1 MTTGNSEH
9 VAKGSLDPEDPTK
22 YSTDNP
28 TENSVNH
35 EETPLSRVGS
45 SLADQAIR
53 DSERGVQQTP
63 EDKEDTHTVAEL
75 LEILERGGDS
85 SYQLTSHA
93 AHQLI
98 DSGNGG
104 YVAGYL
110 NNFTGLNHSEIA
122 HQLIDAGD
130 GGYVAGYLYKF
141 TNLDASVAHQL
152 IDAGDGGYVAG
163 YLYQFTNL
171 GASVAH
177 QLIDTGN
184 GEGVARRP
192 NNFTGLNHSE
202 IAQKL
207 IDAGNGGAVV
217 RNLNNFTGLNHSEI
231 AQKLI
236 DAGNGG
242 EVARYLYKFTNLD
255 ASVAHKLIDTGNG
268 GAVVRYLNKFTSLD
282 ASVAHQLIDTGNG
295 EGVAR
300 RLDNFTGLNHSEIA
314 QKLIDAG
321 NGGAV
326 VRNLDNFTGLNHSEI
341 AHQLIDAGDGRE
353 VAKNLNKFTNLDASV
368 AHKLIDTGNG
378 GAVVGYINNFTGL
391 DASVAHQ
398 LIDTGNGEGVARRL
412 NKFTGLNH
420 SEIAQ
425 KLIDAGNG
433 GVVAGYLNNFTGL
446 NHSEIAQKLIDAGN
460 GRAVARYLN
469 KFTNLDASVAHQLI
483 DAGDGGAVVRY
494 LDNFTGLDASV
505 AHQLIDAGDGGAV
518 VGNLNNFTGLN
529 HSEIAHQLIDTG
541 NGGEVVRYLDKFTG
555 LDHNEIAHKLIDA
568 GSGWL
573 IAHNLDKFTGLD
585 ASVAH
590 KLVDAGDG
598 GEVVRYLYKFTGLNH
613 SEIAHQLI
621 DAGDGGE
628 VVGNLDNF
636 TGLDASVAHKLI
648 DAGYE
653 LQVLQC
659 AHVFGES
666 TSEIV
671 LGCIDKIK
679 LDADVADAVLEH
691 LSDYGMDTAAQCT
704 VLWAC
709 ANHYSTAQKVAQLDL
724 EGLIGSEEAS
734 KLRAHIAELKPDLQ
748 GVEKYNPYAD
758 EAGDMEH
765 VTSSRPGTKFH
776 ERAIQANRRLRS
788 PETEEDRELAETIQ
802 QAYDKLR
809 ADIASQ
815 YGDQYSQEMFG
826 KRGDKLGDI
835 WPAYRRLVADYIAV
849 MDEYGLPEALER
861 AAKAFNQVLKVDT
874 KYYDRLFAEWDAKRI
889 GEREFQEVFLG
900 RDGVY
905 AYVARRAQLYARRRR
920 LGMSSHA
927 AGGSLMEFPTYLV
940 YPRGFRDELDD
951 VVKDEY
957 LHPRIQN
964 PDAAYY
970 YDTGFTGTIPEDI
983 MRVLGVSE
991 SDRDSRIRLLS
1002 ASDRPRTVLG
1012 LKGDKPERD
1021 QIVNTIE
1028 YHVKDEESA
1037 EGLYRTED
1045 GRLEPYSRPT
1055 NPDERLAFRMTQL
1068 ALSRHYYTRELKN
1081 TEPVNM
1087 GYEVKRLEGQREMRI
1102 DGEYSEAVKGRLAEL
1117 FSSHDIGAEL
1127 LQSATSLKIA
1137 NPNDPYPGEAVFEL
1151 SVGGDTEVI
1160 VKNVVKAK
1168 QQGPIDEFEA
1178 LLLLRK
1184 LGVDV
1189 PKPIARVFTSGQQ
1202 GFVVMEKINGES
1214 GRTIREFFA
1223 NNAVSEENKRE
1234 LMTDALSRMRNIAET
1249 VRRDTGIDKP
1259 WRLKDFII
1267 EYSRDG
1273 NDQYHIASMRP
1284 IDFERAK
1291 VFDPDDPHS
1300 IELGQGLD
1308 DLVRNTQTK

>member
-22 YSTDNP
+22 YSDNP
-28 TENSVNH
+28 TENSGNH
-35 EETPLSRVGS
+35 EETLLSRVES
-45 SLADQAIR
+45 SLANQAVR
-53 DSERGVQQTP
+53 DSERDVQQTP

-98 DSGNGG
+98 D
-104 YVAGYL
+104 
-110 NNFTGLNHSEIA
+110 
-122 HQLIDAGD
+122 AGD

-152 IDAGDGGYVAG
+152 IDTGYGGYVA
-163 YLYQFTNL
+163 
-171 GASVAH
+171 
-177 QLIDTGN
+177 
-184 GEGVARRP
+184 
-192 NNFTGLNHSE
+192 
-202 IAQKL
+202 
-207 IDAGNGGAVV
+207 
-217 RNLNNFTGLNHSEI
+217 
-231 AQKLI
+231 
-236 DAGNGG
+236 
-242 EVARYLYKFTNLD
+242 RYLDKFTN
-255 ASVAHKLIDTGNG
+255 
-268 GAVVRYLNKFTSLD
+268 
-282 ASVAHQLIDTGNG
+282 
-295 EGVAR
+295 
-300 RLDNFTGLNHSEIA
+300 
-314 QKLIDAG
+314 
-321 NGGAV
+321 
-326 VRNLDNFTGLNHSEI
+326 
-341 AHQLIDAGDGRE
+341 
-353 VAKNLNKFTNLDASV
+353 
-368 AHKLIDTGNG
+368 
-378 GAVVGYINNFTGL
+378 L

-433 GVVAGYLNNFTGL
+433 
-446 NHSEIAQKLIDAGN
+446 
-460 GRAVARYLN
+460 RAVARNLN

-505 AHQLIDAGDGGAV
+505 AHK
-518 VGNLNNFTGLN
+518 
-529 HSEIAHQLIDTG
+529 LIDTG

-598 GEVVRYLYKFTGLNH
+598 GEVVR
-613 SEIAHQLI
+613 
-621 DAGDGGE
+621 
-628 VVGNLDNF
+628 NLDNF

-691 LSDYGMDTAAQCT
+691 LSDYGMDAAAQCT

-724 EGLIGSEEAS
+724 EGLIGAEEAS
-734 KLRAHIAELKPDLQ
+734 KLRAHIAELKPELQ

-861 AAKAFNQVLKVDT
+861 AAKAFNQVLRVDT
-874 KYYDRLFAEWDAKRI
+874 KYYDKLFAEWDAKRI

-964 PDAAYY
+964 PDAAHY

-991 SDRDSRIRLLS
+991 SDRDNQIRLLS

-1028 YHVKDEESA
+1028 HHVKDEESA
-1037 EGLYRTED
+1037 EGLYLTED

-1055 NPDERLAFRMTQL
+1055 EPDERLAFRMTQL
-1068 ALSRHYYTRELKN
+1068 ALSRHYYTRELKS
-1081 TEPVNM
+1081 TEPVNL
-1087 GYEVKRLEGQREMRI
+1087 GYEVKHLEYQREMRI
-1102 DGEYSEAVKGRLAEL
+1102 DGEYDEAVKGQLAEL

-1127 LQSATSLKIA
+1127 LRSATSLKIA

-1151 SVGGDTEVI
+1151 SIGGDTEVI
-1160 VKNVVKAK
+1160 AKNVVKAK

>member
-22 YSTDNP
+22 YSDNP
-28 TENSVNH
+28 TENSGNH
-35 EETPLSRVGS
+35 EETLLSRVES
-45 SLADQAIR
+45 SLANQAVR
-53 DSERGVQQTP
+53 DSERDVQQTP

-98 DSGNGG
+98 D
-104 YVAGYL
+104 
-110 NNFTGLNHSEIA
+110 
-122 HQLIDAGD
+122 AGD

-152 IDAGDGGYVAG
+152 IDTGYGGYVA
-163 YLYQFTNL
+163 
-171 GASVAH
+171 
-177 QLIDTGN
+177 
-184 GEGVARRP
+184 
-192 NNFTGLNHSE
+192 
-202 IAQKL
+202 
-207 IDAGNGGAVV
+207 
-217 RNLNNFTGLNHSEI
+217 
-231 AQKLI
+231 
-236 DAGNGG
+236 
-242 EVARYLYKFTNLD
+242 RYLDKFTN
-255 ASVAHKLIDTGNG
+255 
-268 GAVVRYLNKFTSLD
+268 
-282 ASVAHQLIDTGNG
+282 
-295 EGVAR
+295 
-300 RLDNFTGLNHSEIA
+300 
-314 QKLIDAG
+314 
-321 NGGAV
+321 
-326 VRNLDNFTGLNHSEI
+326 
-341 AHQLIDAGDGRE
+341 
-353 VAKNLNKFTNLDASV
+353 
-368 AHKLIDTGNG
+368 
-378 GAVVGYINNFTGL
+378 L

-433 GVVAGYLNNFTGL
+433 GYVAGYLNNFTGL
-446 NHSEIAQKLIDAGN
+446 NHSEIAQKLIDAGD
-460 GRAVARYLN
+460 GREVARNLN

-505 AHQLIDAGDGGAV
+505 AHK
-518 VGNLNNFTGLN
+518 
-529 HSEIAHQLIDTG
+529 LIDTG

-598 GEVVRYLYKFTGLNH
+598 GEVVR
-613 SEIAHQLI
+613 
-621 DAGDGGE
+621 
-628 VVGNLDNF
+628 NLDNF

-691 LSDYGMDTAAQCT
+691 LSDYGMDAAAQCT

-724 EGLIGSEEAS
+724 EGLIGAEEAS
-734 KLRAHIAELKPDLQ
+734 KLRAHIAELKPELQ

-861 AAKAFNQVLKVDT
+861 AAKAFNQVLRVDT
-874 KYYDRLFAEWDAKRI
+874 KYYDKLFAEWDAKRI

-964 PDAAYY
+964 PDAAHY

-991 SDRDSRIRLLS
+991 SDRDNQIRLLS

-1028 YHVKDEESA
+1028 HHVKDEESA
-1037 EGLYRTED
+1037 EGLYLTED

-1055 NPDERLAFRMTQL
+1055 EPDERLAFRMTQL
-1068 ALSRHYYTRELKN
+1068 ALSRHYYTRELKS
-1081 TEPVNM
+1081 TEPVNL
-1087 GYEVKRLEGQREMRI
+1087 GYEVKHLEYQREMRI
-1102 DGEYSEAVKGRLAEL
+1102 DGEYDEAVKGQLAEL

-1127 LQSATSLKIA
+1127 LRSATSLKIA

-1151 SVGGDTEVI
+1151 SIGGDTEVI
-1160 VKNVVKAK
+1160 AKNVVKAK

>member
-22 YSTDNP
+22 YSDNP
-28 TENSVNH
+28 TENSGNH
-35 EETPLSRVGS
+35 EETLLSRVES
-45 SLADQAIR
+45 SLANQAVR
-53 DSERGVQQTP
+53 DSERDVQQTP

-98 DSGNGG
+98 D
-104 YVAGYL
+104 
-110 NNFTGLNHSEIA
+110 
-122 HQLIDAGD
+122 AGD

-141 TNLDASVAHQL
+141 TSLDASVAHQL
-152 IDAGDGGYVAG
+152 IDTGYGGYVA
-163 YLYQFTNL
+163 
-171 GASVAH
+171 
-177 QLIDTGN
+177 
-184 GEGVARRP
+184 
-192 NNFTGLNHSE
+192 
-202 IAQKL
+202 
-207 IDAGNGGAVV
+207 
-217 RNLNNFTGLNHSEI
+217 
-231 AQKLI
+231 
-236 DAGNGG
+236 
-242 EVARYLYKFTNLD
+242 RYLDKFTN
-255 ASVAHKLIDTGNG
+255 
-268 GAVVRYLNKFTSLD
+268 LD

-295 EGVAR
+295 EGVAI
-300 RLDNFTGLNHSEIA
+300 RLNKFTSLNHSEIA

-321 NGGAV
+321 NGGYVAV
-326 VRNLDNFTGLNHSEI
+326 
-341 AHQLIDAGDGRE
+341 
-353 VAKNLNKFTNLDASV
+353 
-368 AHKLIDTGNG
+368 
-378 GAVVGYINNFTGL
+378 
-391 DASVAHQ
+391 
-398 LIDTGNGEGVARRL
+398 
-412 NKFTGLNH
+412 
-420 SEIAQ
+420 
-425 KLIDAGNG
+425 
-433 GVVAGYLNNFTGL
+433 YLNNFTGL
-446 NHSEIAQKLIDAGN
+446 NHSEIAQKLIDAGD
-460 GRAVARYLN
+460 GGEVARYLD
-469 KFTNLDASVAHQLI
+469 K
-483 DAGDGGAVVRY
+483 
-494 LDNFTGLDASV
+494 
-505 AHQLIDAGDGGAV
+505 
-518 VGNLNNFTGLN
+518 FTGLN

-541 NGGEVVRYLDKFTG
+541 NGGVLVRY
-555 LDHNEIAHKLIDA
+555 
-568 GSGWL
+568 
-573 IAHNLDKFTGLD
+573 
-585 ASVAH
+585 
-590 KLVDAGDG
+590 
-598 GEVVRYLYKFTGLNH
+598 
-613 SEIAHQLI
+613 
-621 DAGDGGE
+621 
-628 VVGNLDNF
+628 LDNF

-691 LSDYGMDTAAQCT
+691 LSDYGMDAAAQCT

-724 EGLIGSEEAS
+724 EGLIGAEEAS
-734 KLRAHIAELKPDLQ
+734 KLRAHIAELKLELQ

-815 YGDQYSQEMFG
+815 YGDQYSQELFG

-861 AAKAFNQVLKVDT
+861 AAKAFNQVLRVDT
-874 KYYDRLFAEWDAKRI
+874 KYYDKLFAEWDAKRI
-889 GEREFQEVFLG
+889 GEKEFEEVFLG

-905 AYVARRAQLYARRRR
+905 AYVGRRAQLYARRRR

-927 AGGSLMEFPTYLV
+927 AGGSLMGFPTYLV

-957 LHPRIQN
+957 LHSRIQN
-964 PDAAYY
+964 PDAAHY

-991 SDRDSRIRLLS
+991 SDRDNRIRLLS

-1055 NPDERLAFRMTQL
+1055 EPDERLAFRMTQL
-1068 ALSRHYYTRELKN
+1068 ALSRHCYTRELKS

-1184 LGVDV
+1184 LGVDA

-1202 GFVVMEKINGES
+1202 GFVVMEKINGDS
-1214 GRTIREFFA
+1214 GRTVKDFFA
-1223 NNAVSEENKRE
+1223 NNAVSEANQRE
-1234 LMTDALSRMRNIAET
+1234 LMADALSRMRDIAET

>member
-98 DSGNGG
+98 DAGNGG

-152 IDAGDGGYVAG
+152 IDTGYGWYVAR
-163 YLYQFTNL
+163 YLDKFTNL
-171 GASVAH
+171 DASVAH

-184 GEGVARRP
+184 GEGVAGR
-192 NNFTGLNHSE
+192 
-202 IAQKL
+202 
-207 IDAGNGGAVV
+207 
-217 RNLNNFTGLNHSEI
+217 LNNFTGLNHSEI

-236 DAGNGG
+236 DAG
-242 EVARYLYKFTNLD
+242 D
-255 ASVAHKLIDTGNG
+255 
-268 GAVVRYLNKFTSLD
+268 
-282 ASVAHQLIDTGNG
+282 
-295 EGVAR
+295 
-300 RLDNFTGLNHSEIA
+300 
-314 QKLIDAG
+314 
-321 NGGAV
+321 
-326 VRNLDNFTGLNHSEI
+326 
-341 AHQLIDAGDGRE
+341 
-353 VAKNLNKFTNLDASV
+353 
-368 AHKLIDTGNG
+368 
-378 GAVVGYINNFTGL
+378 
-391 DASVAHQ
+391 
-398 LIDTGNGEGVARRL
+398 
-412 NKFTGLNH
+412 
-420 SEIAQ
+420 
-425 KLIDAGNG
+425 
-433 GVVAGYLNNFTGL
+433 
-446 NHSEIAQKLIDAGN
+446 
-460 GRAVARYLN
+460 GRAVARNLN

-483 DAGDGGAVVRY
+483 DAGDGGAVVR
-494 LDNFTGLDASV
+494 
-505 AHQLIDAGDGGAV
+505 
-518 VGNLNNFTGLN
+518 NLNKFTGLN

-590 KLVDAGDG
+590 KLV
-598 GEVVRYLYKFTGLNH
+598 
-613 SEIAHQLI
+613 

-861 AAKAFNQVLKVDT
+861 AAKAFNQVLRVDT
-874 KYYDRLFAEWDAKRI
+874 KYYDKLFAEWDAKRI

-964 PDAAYY
+964 PDAAHY

-991 SDRDSRIRLLS
+991 SDRDNQIRLLS

-1028 YHVKDEESA
+1028 HHVKDEESA

-1055 NPDERLAFRMTQL
+1055 EPDERLAFRMTQL
-1068 ALSRHYYTRELKN
+1068 ALSRHYYTRELKS
-1081 TEPVNM
+1081 TEPVNL

-1151 SVGGDTEVI
+1151 SIGGDTEVI

-1184 LGVDV
+1184 LGVDT

-1202 GFVVMEKINGES
+1202 GFVVMEKINGDS
-1214 GRTIREFFA
+1214 GRTVKDFFA
-1223 NNAVSEENKRE
+1223 NNAVSEANQRE
-1234 LMTDALSRMRNIAET
+1234 LMADALSRMRDIAET

-1267 EYSRDG
+1267 EYNRDDNG
-1273 NDQYHIASMRP
+1273 QYHIASMRP

>member
-98 DSGNGG
+98 D
-104 YVAGYL
+104 
-110 NNFTGLNHSEIA
+110 
-122 HQLIDAGD
+122 AGD

-152 IDAGDGGYVAG
+152 IDAGDGG
-163 YLYQFTNL
+163 
-171 GASVAH
+171 
-177 QLIDTGN
+177 
-184 GEGVARRP
+184 
-192 NNFTGLNHSE
+192 
-202 IAQKL
+202 
-207 IDAGNGGAVV
+207 AVV

-236 DAGNGG
+236 DAGDGG
-242 EVARYLYKFTNLD
+242 EVA
-255 ASVAHKLIDTGNG
+255 
-268 GAVVRYLNKFTSLD
+268 
-282 ASVAHQLIDTGNG
+282 
-295 EGVAR
+295 
-300 RLDNFTGLNHSEIA
+300 
-314 QKLIDAG
+314 
-321 NGGAV
+321 
-326 VRNLDNFTGLNHSEI
+326 
-341 AHQLIDAGDGRE
+341 
-353 VAKNLNKFTNLDASV
+353 
-368 AHKLIDTGNG
+368 
-378 GAVVGYINNFTGL
+378 
-391 DASVAHQ
+391 
-398 LIDTGNGEGVARRL
+398 
-412 NKFTGLNH
+412 
-420 SEIAQ
+420 
-425 KLIDAGNG
+425 
-433 GVVAGYLNNFTGL
+433 
-446 NHSEIAQKLIDAGN
+446 
-460 GRAVARYLN
+460 
-469 KFTNLDASVAHQLI
+469 
-483 DAGDGGAVVRY
+483 
-494 LDNFTGLDASV
+494 
-505 AHQLIDAGDGGAV
+505 
-518 VGNLNNFTGLN
+518 
-529 HSEIAHQLIDTG
+529 
-541 NGGEVVRYLDKFTG
+541 RYLDKFTG

-590 KLVDAGDG
+590 K
-598 GEVVRYLYKFTGLNH
+598 
-613 SEIAHQLI
+613 LI

-861 AAKAFNQVLKVDT
+861 AAEAFNQVLKVDT

-1184 LGVDV
+1184 LGVDA

-1223 NNAVSEENKRE
+1223 NNAVSEANQRE
-1234 LMTDALSRMRNIAET
+1234 LMADALSRMRDIAET

>member
-98 DSGNGG
+98 D
-104 YVAGYL
+104 
-110 NNFTGLNHSEIA
+110 
-122 HQLIDAGD
+122 AGD

-152 IDAGDGGYVAG
+152 IDTGYGGYVAR
-163 YLYQFTNL
+163 YLDKFTNL
-171 GASVAH
+171 DASVAH

-184 GEGVARRP
+184 GEGVAGRL

-207 IDAGNGGAVV
+207 IDAGNGGAV
-217 RNLNNFTGLNHSEI
+217 
-231 AQKLI
+231 A
-236 DAGNGG
+236 
-242 EVARYLYKFTNLD
+242 
-255 ASVAHKLIDTGNG
+255 
-268 GAVVRYLNKFTSLD
+268 
-282 ASVAHQLIDTGNG
+282 
-295 EGVAR
+295 
-300 RLDNFTGLNHSEIA
+300 
-314 QKLIDAG
+314 
-321 NGGAV
+321 
-326 VRNLDNFTGLNHSEI
+326 RNLDN
-341 AHQLIDAGDGRE
+341 
-353 VAKNLNKFTNLDASV
+353 
-368 AHKLIDTGNG
+368 
-378 GAVVGYINNFTGL
+378 
-391 DASVAHQ
+391 
-398 LIDTGNGEGVARRL
+398 
-412 NKFTGLNH
+412 FTGLNH

-446 NHSEIAQKLIDAGN
+446 NHSEIAHQLIDAGN
-460 GRAVARYLN
+460 GGAVARNLN

-518 VGNLNNFTGLN
+518 VRNLNNFTGLN
-529 HSEIAHQLIDTG
+529 HSEIAQKLIDAG
-541 NGGEVVRYLDKFTG
+541 DGGEVARYLDKFTG

-590 KLVDAGDG
+590 K
-598 GEVVRYLYKFTGLNH
+598 
-613 SEIAHQLI
+613 LI

-861 AAKAFNQVLKVDT
+861 AAEAFNQVLKVDT

-1184 LGVDV
+1184 LGVDA

-1223 NNAVSEENKRE
+1223 NNAVSEANQRE
-1234 LMTDALSRMRNIAET
+1234 LMADALSRMRDIAET

>member
-22 YSTDNP
+22 YSDNP
-28 TENSVNH
+28 TENSGNH
-35 EETPLSRVGS
+35 EETLLSRVES
-45 SLADQAIR
+45 SLANQAVR
-53 DSERGVQQTP
+53 DSERDVQQTP

-93 AHQLI
+93 AR
-98 DSGNGG
+98 
-104 YVAGYL
+104 
-110 NNFTGLNHSEIA
+110 
-122 HQLIDAGD
+122 QLIDAGD
-130 GGYVAGYLYKF
+130 GGYVAGYLNKF
-141 TNLDASVAHQL
+141 ANLDASVAHQL
-152 IDAGDGGYVAG
+152 IDAGYGGYVAR
-163 YLYQFTNL
+163 Y
-171 GASVAH
+171 
-177 QLIDTGN
+177 
-184 GEGVARRP
+184 
-192 NNFTGLNHSE
+192 
-202 IAQKL
+202 
-207 IDAGNGGAVV
+207 
-217 RNLNNFTGLNHSEI
+217 LNN
-231 AQKLI
+231 
-236 DAGNGG
+236 
-242 EVARYLYKFTNLD
+242 FTNLD
-255 ASVAHKLIDTGNG
+255 ASVARQLIDAGNS
-268 GAVVRYLNKFTSLD
+268 GAVVRYLD
-282 ASVAHQLIDTGNG
+282 
-295 EGVAR
+295 
-300 RLDNFTGLNHSEIA
+300 
-314 QKLIDAG
+314 
-321 NGGAV
+321 
-326 VRNLDNFTGLNHSEI
+326 
-341 AHQLIDAGDGRE
+341 
-353 VAKNLNKFTNLDASV
+353 
-368 AHKLIDTGNG
+368 
-378 GAVVGYINNFTGL
+378 NFTGL

-398 LIDTGNGEGVARRL
+398 LIDAGNGEGVARRL

-433 GVVAGYLNNFTGL
+433 GYVAGY
-446 NHSEIAQKLIDAGN
+446 
-460 GRAVARYLN
+460 
-469 KFTNLDASVAHQLI
+469 
-483 DAGDGGAVVRY
+483 
-494 LDNFTGLDASV
+494 
-505 AHQLIDAGDGGAV
+505 
-518 VGNLNNFTGLN
+518 LNNFTGLN
-529 HSEIAHQLIDTG
+529 HSEIAHQLIDAGKGEAVVRNLNNFTNLDASVAHQLIDAG
-541 NGGEVVRYLDKFTG
+541 KGGEAARYLYKFTNLDTSVVHKLIDAGYGGEVVRNLNKFTGLNHSEIAHQLIDAGNGRAVARYLDKFIGLNHSEIAHQLIDAGNGEAVARNLDKFTGLDASVARQLIDTGNGEGVAGRLDNFTGLNHSEIARQLIDAGNSGAVVRNLDKFTGLNHSEIARQLIDTGNGEAVARYLDNFTG

-590 KLVDAGDG
+590 KLIDAGDG
-598 GEVVRYLYKFTGLNH
+598 GEVVR
-613 SEIAHQLI
+613 
-621 DAGDGGE
+621 
-628 VVGNLDNF
+628 NLDNF

-691 LSDYGMDTAAQCT
+691 LSDYGMDAAAQCT

-724 EGLIGSEEAS
+724 EGLIGAEEAS
-734 KLRAHIAELKPDLQ
+734 KLRAHIAELKPELQ

-861 AAKAFNQVLKVDT
+861 AAKAFNQVLRVDT
-874 KYYDRLFAEWDAKRI
+874 KYYDKLFAEWDAKRI
-889 GEREFQEVFLG
+889 GEKEFEEVFLG

-940 YPRGFRDELDD
+940 YPRGFRDNLEDD
-951 VVKDEY
+951 TKSTY
-957 LHPRIQN
+957 LRSRIQD
-964 PDAAYY
+964 PDAAHY

-991 SDRDSRIRLLS
+991 SDRDNQIRLLS

-1028 YHVKDEESA
+1028 HHVKDEESA
-1037 EGLYRTED
+1037 EGLYLTED

-1055 NPDERLAFRMTQL
+1055 EPDERLAFRMTQL
-1068 ALSRHYYTRELKN
+1068 ALSRHYYTRELKS
-1081 TEPVNM
+1081 TEPVNL
-1087 GYEVKRLEGQREMRI
+1087 GYEVKHLEYQREMRI
-1102 DGEYSEAVKGRLAEL
+1102 DGEYDEAVKGQLAEL

-1127 LQSATSLKIA
+1127 LRSATSLKIA

-1151 SVGGDTEVI
+1151 SIGGDTEVI
-1160 VKNVVKAK
+1160 AKNVVKAK

>member
-98 DSGNGG
+98 D
-104 YVAGYL
+104 
-110 NNFTGLNHSEIA
+110 
-122 HQLIDAGD
+122 AGD

-141 TNLDASVAHQL
+141 TNLDASVAHKL
-152 IDAGDGGYVAG
+152 IDTGYGGYVAG
-163 YLYQFTNL
+163 
-171 GASVAH
+171 
-177 QLIDTGN
+177 
-184 GEGVARRP
+184 
-192 NNFTGLNHSE
+192 
-202 IAQKL
+202 
-207 IDAGNGGAVV
+207 
-217 RNLNNFTGLNHSEI
+217 
-231 AQKLI
+231 
-236 DAGNGG
+236 
-242 EVARYLYKFTNLD
+242 YLYKFTNLD

-268 GAVVRYLNKFTSLD
+268 EGVAGRLNNFTGLNHNEI
-282 ASVAHQLIDTGNG
+282 AHQLIDTGNG
-295 EGVAR
+295 GV
-300 RLDNFTGLNHSEIA
+300 L
-314 QKLIDAG
+314 
-321 NGGAV
+321 
-326 VRNLDNFTGLNHSEI
+326 VRYLDNFTGLNHSEI
-341 AHQLIDAGDGRE
+341 AHQLIDAGNGGA

-378 GAVVGYINNFTGL
+378 GAVVGYINNFTNL

-412 NKFTGLNH
+412 DNFTGLTH

-433 GVVAGYLNNFTGL
+433 G
-446 NHSEIAQKLIDAGN
+446 
-460 GRAVARYLN
+460 AVARNLN

-518 VGNLNNFTGLN
+518 VRNLNNFTGLN
-529 HSEIAHQLIDTG
+529 HSEIAQKLIDAG
-541 NGGEVVRYLDKFTG
+541 DGGEVARYLDKFTG

-590 KLVDAGDG
+590 K
-598 GEVVRYLYKFTGLNH
+598 
-613 SEIAHQLI
+613 LI

-861 AAKAFNQVLKVDT
+861 AAEAFNQVLKVDT

-1184 LGVDV
+1184 LGVDA

-1223 NNAVSEENKRE
+1223 NNAVSEANQRE
-1234 LMTDALSRMRNIAET
+1234 LMADALSRMRDIAET

>member
-98 DSGNGG
+98 DAGNGG

-152 IDAGDGGYVAG
+152 IDTGYGGYVA
-163 YLYQFTNL
+163 
-171 GASVAH
+171 
-177 QLIDTGN
+177 
-184 GEGVARRP
+184 
-192 NNFTGLNHSE
+192 
-202 IAQKL
+202 
-207 IDAGNGGAVV
+207 
-217 RNLNNFTGLNHSEI
+217 
-231 AQKLI
+231 
-236 DAGNGG
+236 
-242 EVARYLYKFTNLD
+242 RYLDKFTN
-255 ASVAHKLIDTGNG
+255 
-268 GAVVRYLNKFTSLD
+268 
-282 ASVAHQLIDTGNG
+282 
-295 EGVAR
+295 
-300 RLDNFTGLNHSEIA
+300 
-314 QKLIDAG
+314 
-321 NGGAV
+321 
-326 VRNLDNFTGLNHSEI
+326 
-341 AHQLIDAGDGRE
+341 
-353 VAKNLNKFTNLDASV
+353 
-368 AHKLIDTGNG
+368 
-378 GAVVGYINNFTGL
+378 L

-412 NKFTGLNH
+412 NNFTGLNH

-446 NHSEIAQKLIDAGN
+446 NHSEIAHQLIDAGN

-483 DAGDGGAVVRY
+483 DAGDGGAVVR
-494 LDNFTGLDASV
+494 
-505 AHQLIDAGDGGAV
+505 
-518 VGNLNNFTGLN
+518 NLNKFTGLN

>member
-22 YSTDNP
+22 YSDNP
-28 TENSVNH
+28 TENSGNH
-35 EETPLSRVGS
+35 EETLLSRVES
-45 SLADQAIR
+45 SLANQAVR
-53 DSERGVQQTP
+53 DSERDVQQTP

-93 AHQLI
+93 AR
-98 DSGNGG
+98 
-104 YVAGYL
+104 
-110 NNFTGLNHSEIA
+110 
-122 HQLIDAGD
+122 QLIDAGD
-130 GGYVAGYLYKF
+130 GGYVAGYLNKF
-141 TNLDASVAHQL
+141 A
-152 IDAGDGGYVAG
+152 
-163 YLYQFTNL
+163 
-171 GASVAH
+171 
-177 QLIDTGN
+177 
-184 GEGVARRP
+184 
-192 NNFTGLNHSE
+192 
-202 IAQKL
+202 
-207 IDAGNGGAVV
+207 
-217 RNLNNFTGLNHSEI
+217 
-231 AQKLI
+231 
-236 DAGNGG
+236 
-242 EVARYLYKFTNLD
+242 NLD

-268 GAVVRYLNKFTSLD
+268 R
-282 ASVAHQLIDTGNG
+282 
-295 EGVAR
+295 
-300 RLDNFTGLNHSEIA
+300 
-314 QKLIDAG
+314 
-321 NGGAV
+321 
-326 VRNLDNFTGLNHSEI
+326 
-341 AHQLIDAGDGRE
+341 
-353 VAKNLNKFTNLDASV
+353 
-368 AHKLIDTGNG
+368 
-378 GAVVGYINNFTGL
+378 AVVGYFNNFTSL

-433 GVVAGYLNNFTGL
+433 GYVAGYLDNFTGL

-460 GRAVARYLN
+460 GRAVARNLN

-518 VGNLNNFTGLN
+518 VRNLNKFTGLN

-590 KLVDAGDG
+590 KL
-598 GEVVRYLYKFTGLNH
+598 
-613 SEIAHQLI
+613 
-621 DAGDGGE
+621 
-628 VVGNLDNF
+628 
-636 TGLDASVAHKLI
+636 I

-691 LSDYGMDTAAQCT
+691 LSDYGMDAAAQCT

-861 AAKAFNQVLKVDT
+861 AAEAFNQVLKVDT

-920 LGMSSHA
+920 LGMSSNE
-927 AGGSLMEFPTYLV
+927 AGGPLVEFPEYLV
-940 YPRGFRDELDD
+940 YPRGFRDGLDD
-951 VVKDEY
+951 VVKYEY
-957 LHPRIQN
+957 LRSRIQN

-1028 YHVKDEESA
+1028 HNVKDEESA
-1037 EGLYRTED
+1037 EGLYLTED

-1055 NPDERLAFRMTQL
+1055 DPDRRLAFRMTQL
-1068 ALSRHYYTRELKN
+1068 ALGRHYYTREMKK

-1168 QQGPIDEFEA
+1168 QQGSIDEFEA

-1184 LGVDV
+1184 LGVDA

-1202 GFVVMEKINGES
+1202 GFVVMEKINGDS
-1214 GRTIREFFA
+1214 GRTVKDFFA
-1223 NNAVSEENKRE
+1223 NNAVSEANQRE
-1234 LMTDALSRMRNIAET
+1234 LMADALSRMRDIAET

>member
-22 YSTDNP
+22 YSDNP
-28 TENSVNH
+28 TENSGNH
-35 EETPLSRVGS
+35 EETLLSRVES
-45 SLADQAIR
+45 SLANQAVR
-53 DSERGVQQTP
+53 DSERDVQQTP

-93 AHQLI
+93 ARQLI
-98 DSGNGG
+98 DAGDGG

-110 NNFTGLNHSEIA
+110 NKFANLDASVAHQLIDAGYGGYVARYLNNFTNLDASVARQLIDTGNGEGVAGRLDNFTGLNHSEIARQLIDAGNSGAVVRNLDKFTGLNHSEIARQLIDAGYGGYVAGYLNKFTGLNHSEIAHQLIDAGNGREVAEYLDNFTGLNHSEIA
-122 HQLIDAGD
+122 HQLIDAGK
-130 GGYVAGYLYKF
+130 GEAVVRNLNNF

-152 IDAGDGGYVAG
+152 IDAG
-163 YLYQFTNL
+163 
-171 GASVAH
+171 
-177 QLIDTGN
+177 
-184 GEGVARRP
+184 
-192 NNFTGLNHSE
+192 
-202 IAQKL
+202 K
-207 IDAGNGGAVV
+207 
-217 RNLNNFTGLNHSEI
+217 
-231 AQKLI
+231 
-236 DAGNGG
+236 GG
-242 EVARYLYKFTNLD
+242 EAARYLYKFTNLD
-255 ASVAHKLIDTGNG
+255 TSVVHKLIDAG
-268 GAVVRYLNKFTSLD
+268 Y
-282 ASVAHQLIDTGNG
+282 G
-295 EGVAR
+295 EAVAR
-300 RLDNFTGLNHSEIA
+300 YLDNFTGLNHSEIA

-321 NGGAV
+321 NG
-326 VRNLDNFTGLNHSEI
+326 
-341 AHQLIDAGDGRE
+341 RE
-353 VAKNLNKFTNLDASV
+353 
-368 AHKLIDTGNG
+368 
-378 GAVVGYINNFTGL
+378 
-391 DASVAHQ
+391 
-398 LIDTGNGEGVARRL
+398 
-412 NKFTGLNH
+412 
-420 SEIAQ
+420 
-425 KLIDAGNG
+425 
-433 GVVAGYLNNFTGL
+433 
-446 NHSEIAQKLIDAGN
+446 
-460 GRAVARYLN
+460 VARYL
-469 KFTNLDASVAHQLI
+469 
-483 DAGDGGAVVRY
+483 
-494 LDNFTGLDASV
+494 DN
-505 AHQLIDAGDGGAV
+505 
-518 VGNLNNFTGLN
+518 
-529 HSEIAHQLIDTG
+529 
-541 NGGEVVRYLDKFTG
+541 
-555 LDHNEIAHKLIDA
+555 
-568 GSGWL
+568 
-573 IAHNLDKFTGLD
+573 
-585 ASVAH
+585 
-590 KLVDAGDG
+590 
-598 GEVVRYLYKFTGLNH
+598 FTGLNH

-628 VVGNLDNF
+628 VVRNLDSF

-691 LSDYGMDTAAQCT
+691 LSDYGMDAAAQCT

-724 EGLIGSEEAS
+724 EGLIGAEEAS
-734 KLRAHIAELKPDLQ
+734 KLRAHIAELKPELQ

-861 AAKAFNQVLKVDT
+861 AAKAFNQVLRVDT
-874 KYYDRLFAEWDAKRI
+874 KYYDKLFAEWDAKRI
-889 GEREFQEVFLG
+889 GEKEFEEVFLG

-940 YPRGFRDELDD
+940 YPRGFRDNLEDD
-951 VVKDEY
+951 TKSTY
-957 LHPRIQN
+957 LRSRIQD
-964 PDAAYY
+964 PDAAHY

-991 SDRDSRIRLLS
+991 SDRDNQIRLLS

-1028 YHVKDEESA
+1028 HHVKDEESA
-1037 EGLYRTED
+1037 EGLYLTED

-1055 NPDERLAFRMTQL
+1055 EPDERLAFRMTQL
-1068 ALSRHYYTRELKN
+1068 ALSRHYYTRELKS
-1081 TEPVNM
+1081 TEPVNL
-1087 GYEVKRLEGQREMRI
+1087 GYEVKHLEYQREMRI
-1102 DGEYSEAVKGRLAEL
+1102 DGEYDEAVKGQLAEL

-1127 LQSATSLKIA
+1127 LRSATSLKIA

-1151 SVGGDTEVI
+1151 SIGGDTEVI
-1160 VKNVVKAK
+1160 AKNVVKAK

>member
-22 YSTDNP
+22 YSDNP
-28 TENSVNH
+28 TENSGNH
-35 EETPLSRVGS
+35 EETLLSRVES
-45 SLADQAIR
+45 SLANQAVR
-53 DSERGVQQTP
+53 DSERDVQQTP

-85 SYQLTSHA
+85 SYQLTSHSA
-93 AHQLI
+93 R
-98 DSGNGG
+98 
-104 YVAGYL
+104 
-110 NNFTGLNHSEIA
+110 
-122 HQLIDAGD
+122 QLIDAGD
-130 GGYVAGYLYKF
+130 GGYVAGYLNKF
-141 TNLDASVAHQL
+141 ANLDASVAHQL
-152 IDAGDGGYVAG
+152 IDAGYGGYVAR
-163 YLYQFTNL
+163 YLNNFTNL
-171 GASVAH
+171 DASVAR

-184 GEGVARRP
+184 GEGVA
-192 NNFTGLNHSE
+192 G
-202 IAQKL
+202 
-207 IDAGNGGAVV
+207 
-217 RNLNNFTGLNHSEI
+217 
-231 AQKLI
+231 
-236 DAGNGG
+236 
-242 EVARYLYKFTNLD
+242 
-255 ASVAHKLIDTGNG
+255 
-268 GAVVRYLNKFTSLD
+268 
-282 ASVAHQLIDTGNG
+282 
-295 EGVAR
+295 

-314 QKLIDAG
+314 RQLIDAG
-321 NGGAV
+321 NSGAV
-326 VRNLDNFTGLNHSEI
+326 VRNLD
-341 AHQLIDAGDGRE
+341 
-353 VAKNLNKFTNLDASV
+353 
-368 AHKLIDTGNG
+368 
-378 GAVVGYINNFTGL
+378 
-391 DASVAHQ
+391 
-398 LIDTGNGEGVARRL
+398 
-412 NKFTGLNH
+412 KFTGLNH
-420 SEIAQ
+420 SEIA
-425 KLIDAGNG
+425 
-433 GVVAGYLNNFTGL
+433 
-446 NHSEIAQKLIDAGN
+446 
-460 GRAVARYLN
+460 R
-469 KFTNLDASVAHQLI
+469 
-483 DAGDGGAVVRY
+483 
-494 LDNFTGLDASV
+494 
-505 AHQLIDAGDGGAV
+505 
-518 VGNLNNFTGLN
+518 
-529 HSEIAHQLIDTG
+529 QLIDTG

-590 KLVDAGDG
+590 KLIDAGDG

-621 DAGDGGE
+621 DAGNGREVAEYLDNFTGLNHSEIAHQLIDAGKGE
-628 VVGNLDNF
+628 AVVRNLDNF

-691 LSDYGMDTAAQCT
+691 LSDYGMDAAAQCT

-724 EGLIGSEEAS
+724 EGLIGAEEAS
-734 KLRAHIAELKPDLQ
+734 KLRAHIAELKPELQ

-861 AAKAFNQVLKVDT
+861 AAKAFNQVLRVDT
-874 KYYDRLFAEWDAKRI
+874 KYYDKLFAEWDAKRI
-889 GEREFQEVFLG
+889 GEKEFEEVFLG

-940 YPRGFRDELDD
+940 YPRGFRDNLEDD
-951 VVKDEY
+951 TKSTY
-957 LHPRIQN
+957 LRSRIQD
-964 PDAAYY
+964 PDAAHY

-991 SDRDSRIRLLS
+991 SDRDNQIRLLS

-1028 YHVKDEESA
+1028 HHVKDEESA
-1037 EGLYRTED
+1037 EGLYLTED

-1055 NPDERLAFRMTQL
+1055 EPDERLAFRMTQL
-1068 ALSRHYYTRELKN
+1068 ALSRHYYTRELKS
-1081 TEPVNM
+1081 TEPVNL
-1087 GYEVKRLEGQREMRI
+1087 GYEVKHLEYQREMRI
-1102 DGEYSEAVKGRLAEL
+1102 NGEYDEAVKGQLAEL

-1127 LQSATSLKIA
+1127 LRSATSLKIA

-1151 SVGGDTEVI
+1151 SIGGDTEVI
-1160 VKNVVKAK
+1160 AKNVVKAK